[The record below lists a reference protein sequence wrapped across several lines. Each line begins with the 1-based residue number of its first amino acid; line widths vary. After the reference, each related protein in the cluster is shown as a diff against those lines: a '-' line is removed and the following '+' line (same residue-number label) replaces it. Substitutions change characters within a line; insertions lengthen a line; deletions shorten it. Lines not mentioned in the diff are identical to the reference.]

1 MDNKVLLDENK
12 RYEFDFSD
20 LEYVWEM
27 HDLTNNIMLS
37 DVDFITET
45 DNEVLFIEYK
55 NANIEGAVNPNGMLE
70 KIKGEDFYKRI
81 ARKYYDSLLLF
92 WARKGNEKELPI
104 TYVLLIEHPIIDIKL
119 RKLLK
124 IKISKQLPFNMTE
137 NQLIREIISKF
148 EVYNLEEWREKF
160 PQIKIT
166 KAVNLET

>member
-1 MDNKVLLDENK
+1 MKNKVLLDENK
-12 RYEFDFSD
+12 KYEFDFSD

-45 DNEVLFIEYK
+45 DKEVLFIEYK
-55 NANIEGAVNPNGMLE
+55 NASIEGAVNPNGMLQ

-81 ARKYYDSLLLF
+81 ARKYYDSLFLF
-92 WARKGNEKELPI
+92 WACKGNEKELPI

-119 RKLLK
+119 RKQLK
-124 IKISKQLPFNMTE
+124 IKIIKQLPFKLEGKKMV
-137 NQLIREIISKF
+137 REIISNF

-166 KAVNLET
+166 PVVSVE